1 MASEVTLTSLNI
13 AQLLDKQQEQFPDKT
28 AVISKW
34 QGVSLTYE
42 TLNKSVREIS
52 GNLLRQGV
60 RPQDR
65 VVVLA
70 GNTIEYVQLFLAV
83 SAIGAIFT
91 IINPTFTQDEILPAI
106 EFVGKLYDL
115 LGLVGR
121 SNNSRPNCDH
131 HRRPYWISQ
140 VWTAYCGD
148 CEEVSGSLAFRAA
161 WYRTETV

>member
-34 QGVSLTYE
+34 QGASLTYK
-42 TLNKSVREIS
+42 TLKKSVREIAS
-52 GNLLRQGV
+52 NLLRRGV

-106 EFVGKLYDL
+106 EFVGKLHNF
-115 LGLVGR
+115 LVGR
-121 SNNSRPNCDH
+121 
-131 HRRPYWISQ
+131 Q
-140 VWTAYCGD
+140 V
-148 CEEVSGSLAFRAA
+148 
-161 WYRTETV
+161 